1 MAGRFE
7 HVKGLFK
14 GITWMQVGA
23 GALAAATSLF
33 LSSSIGI
40 AGSIIGAAVGSVVT
54 TLSSAVYKGFFTA
67 SDKAIKKR
75 IGIEGEDDSDGGP
88 PLGAHAA
95 HASPSEES
103 NGQAVDTT
111 VPSYP
116 TEAFT
121 AAVRGTDAVAGNE
134 KALARNAA
142 PTDEGHVR
150 PRAEAVE
157 TQDEQAGESP
167 YGSVALPASPSS
179 SPLQENDVS
188 PYAQALAAER
198 ACDPYA
204 VTAETVPSPACFP
217 DEVARVKALAA
228 RRKARRRERLVA
240 VGSLATGLVA
250 VALCAA
256 VILGATDGSGIGH
269 RPGAPMDQNAVTT
282 SEAPF
287 GSEAAGTD
295 NATDETAQGPS
306 DPQAAAPGGD
316 APNDPSTSDATGAAS
331 ATGTGAEG
339 ADGAPDT
346 SGETEGTTEPSK
358 PGEVEESG
366 DGSADA
372 PETGGSTDGADEGGD
387 DGQSST
393 GTEAGEP
400 AEAPTPAA
408 DDGTSGTEGAA

>member
-1 MAGRFE
+1 MTGRFD
-7 HVKGLFK
+7 HIKDLFK

-75 IGIEGEDDSDGGP
+75 IGIEEEDSDGEP

-95 HASPSEES
+95 QAAPSEDAG
-103 NGQAVDTT
+103 GQAVGAA

-121 AAVRGTDAVAGNE
+121 AAVREADVKAKNE
-134 KALARNAA
+134 KTLTKDAA
-142 PTDEGHVR
+142 PTDESHAR
-150 PRAEAVE
+150 PRPEAVE
-157 TQDEQAGESP
+157 TSDEQAEGSP
-167 YGSVALPASPSS
+167 YGSVALPTSPSS
-179 SPLQENDVS
+179 SPLQENDAS

-204 VTAETVPSPACFP
+204 VAATTAPSPACFP

-228 RRKARRRERLVA
+228 RRKARRRERVVA
-240 VGSLATGLVA
+240 VGSLATGLAA

-256 VILGATDGSGIGH
+256 VILGATDGGGIGH
-269 RPGAPMDQNAVTT
+269 RPGASVDQSAAAT
-282 SEAPF
+282 SEPPLA
-287 GSEAAGTD
+287 SEEVGTG
-295 NATDETAQGPS
+295 NATDETVQSPF
-306 DPQAAAPGGD
+306 DQQAAAPGGD
-316 APNDPSTSDATGAAS
+316 APVEPSPSDATAAAP
-331 ATGTGAEG
+331 ATGTEAEG

-346 SGETEGTTEPSK
+346 SGETEGTAEP
-358 PGEVEESG
+358 PESSEAEG
-366 DGSADA
+366 TGSTGA
-372 PETGGSTDGADEGGD
+372 PETGGSTDGADEGGGGAQPPAD
-387 DGQSST
+387 
-393 GTEAGEP
+393 TEMGEP
-400 AEAPTPAA
+400 AEAAPPAA
-408 DDGTSGTEGAA
+408 GDGASGAEGNA